1 MKQFLQRTWFGLTMS
16 LMLIVMNIAAFAQ
29 DAGTQGA
36 EVTKTTTTSTSTS
49 NDWYAAPW
57 VWVVGAIVVIL
68 ILFAL
73 LRGNSNTTTEKSST
87 TIIKERP

>member
-29 DAGTQGA
+29 DAGSQGA

-49 NDWYAAPW
+49 DNWYAAPW

-73 LRGNSNTTTEKSST
+73 IRGGSSTSDRSST
-87 TIIKERP
+87 TIIKE